1 MSNTLRTTLPPAGV
15 HLLTALADEQ
25 RTTFSTADAL
35 RLCGRSA
42 GATYTLLSRLVS
54 GGWLARLERGRYLIV
69 PLEAGREARWT
80 EEPFVLATQL
90 ASPSAIS
97 HWSAASFW
105 NLTEQLVTTV
115 FVSTPQRKFRTQ
127 QTIAGVPVRF
137 IHRPE
142 RKFFGAV
149 QQRVGDRR
157 ISIMSVE
164 KTLVD
169 VLEQPQ
175 YAGGIVEAAKA
186 FKNAFDERRV
196 DVEAFAQ
203 ALGRIGNGAVAKR
216 AGFLLELFRLHP
228 ELQAQLER
236 ELTAGE
242 TLLNPLAERQGP
254 RSARWRLRVNVSTG
268 DLVDWQDY

>member
-1 MSNTLRTTLPPAGV
+1 MSKSVRTSLPPAGV
-15 HLLTALADEQ
+15 RLLTALGDEQ
-25 RTTFSTADAL
+25 LTTFSTEDAL
-35 RLCGRSA
+35 RLSGRSA
-42 GATYTLLSRLVS
+42 GATHALLSRLAS
-54 GGWLARLERGRYLIV
+54 GGWLERLERGRYLVV

-80 EEPFVLATQL
+80 EEPFVLAAQL

-115 FVSTPQRKFRTQ
+115 FVSTPRRKFRTR
-127 QTIAGVPVRF
+127 QTVAGLPVQF

-157 ISIMSVE
+157 ISIMSIE

-175 YAGGIVEAAKA
+175 YGGGIVEASKA

-203 ALGRIGNGAVAKR
+203 ALRRIGNGAVAKR

-228 ELQAQLER
+228 ELQAQIER
-236 ELTAGE
+236 GLTAGE
-242 TLLNPLAERQGP
+242 TLFNPLAERQGS
-254 RSARWRLRVNVSTG
+254 RSARWRLRVNIPTG
-268 DLVDWQDY
+268 DLLDWQDY

>member
-1 MSNTLRTTLPPAGV
+1 MSNPLRTTLPPAGV
-15 HLLTALADEQ
+15 QLLIALADEEL
-25 RTTFSTADAL
+25 TTFSTDEAR
-35 RLCGRSA
+35 RLSGRST
-42 GATYTLLSRLVS
+42 GATHALLSRLVS
-54 GGWLARLERGRYLIV
+54 GGWLARLERGNYLVV
-69 PLEAGREARWT
+69 PVEAGREGRWT
-80 EEPFVLATQL
+80 EEPFVLAARL

-105 NLTEQLVTTV
+105 NLTEQLVATV
-115 FVSTPQRKFRTQ
+115 FVSTPQRKFHTRQ
-127 QTIAGVPVRF
+127 ILAGVPIQF

-175 YAGGIVEAAKA
+175 YAGGIVEASKA
-186 FKNAFDERRV
+186 FKNAFDEGRV
-196 DVEAFAQ
+196 DVDAFAQ
-203 ALGRIGNGAVAKR
+203 ALRRIGNGAVAKR

-228 ELQAQLER
+228 QLQAQIER
-236 ELTAGE
+236 GLTAGE

-254 RSARWRLRVNVSTG
+254 RSARWRLRVNVPTG
-268 DLVDWQDY
+268 DLVGWQDY